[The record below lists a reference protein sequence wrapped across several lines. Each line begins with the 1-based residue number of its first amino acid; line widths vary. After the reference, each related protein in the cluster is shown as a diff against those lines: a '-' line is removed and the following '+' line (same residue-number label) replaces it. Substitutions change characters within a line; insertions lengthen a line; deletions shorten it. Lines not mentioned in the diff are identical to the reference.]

1 MTTTKLKKT
10 SARAESWIKG
20 YFNSH
25 YFSINQFYGRYSQNK
40 ARAESDCIDRMNSI
54 NGKGY
59 KVLGG
64 NSSFFTCGYLSDD
77 ENTLYIET
85 HCNTF
90 EIPLTD

>member
-1 MTTTKLKKT
+1 MTTTKLNKNT
-10 SARAESWIKG
+10 ARAENWIKG

-25 YFSINQFYGRYSQNK
+25 YFTIKQFYGRFSSRKGY
-40 ARAESDCIDRMNSI
+40 AERDCIDRMNSI

-64 NSSFFTCGYLSDD
+64 NSSFFTCGYLSND

-90 EIPLTD
+90 EIDLRD